1 MGELGRSR
9 RYSGGQ
15 GGPAYLPPEARA
27 AGEPD
32 DFWVK
37 NYLENGLRLPKMQK
51 IYINVFGSNATFF
64 KCCLFQQTIK
74 KVSL

>member
-1 MGELGRSR
+1 MYSFGELGRLR

-15 GGPAYLPPEARA
+15 GAGPPAA

-51 IYINVFGSNATFF
+51 IYIKIWIAKNN
-64 KCCLFQQTIK
+64 
-74 KVSL
+74 